1 MPSSEKEAEQ
11 TTPTGK
17 QKRQLVALDPE
28 MRAVVEIDT
37 ILNRIEDPDM
47 KRRVVQWMSEKHS
60 RRAHNTPAAPN
71 VPQHG
76 PDGTHV

>member
-1 MPSSEKEAEQ
+1 MPSPEKEPEQ

-60 RRAHNTPAAPN
+60 RRTHTAPSPN
-71 VPQHG
+71 VPQG